1 MEKDVDTSEQKVAK
15 IGIEEKTESEEKIGT
30 EEKIVGT
37 EEKMES
43 EEKTETQGK
52 SETEYKFEAVEKA
65 EADAKTET
73 QGKSENEDKT
83 EAEEKA
89 EADEKTE
96 TEQKTADRLS
106 RIKLAGGVSMFGPT
120 PSLKES
126 ISEPSEKT
134 KEVEMEKSPVKKIPP
149 PIPSKGSLSRT
160 NSGISKNDQDAITHW
175 VAETSQT
182 PLPESGDLWSYL
194 QDGVVLCKVVNAL
207 AEKSGKKGVKINTGK
222 FAQQQMVRNE
232 VFFH

>member
-1 MEKDVDTSEQKVAK
+1 MK
-15 IGIEEKTESEEKIGT
+15 IGIEEKTESEEKI
-30 EEKIVGT
+30 GT

-52 SETEYKFEAVEKA
+52 SET
-65 EADAKTET
+65 
-73 QGKSENEDKT
+73 EDKT

-120 PSLKES
+120 PSVKES
-126 ISEPSEKT
+126 VSEPSEKT
-134 KEVEMEKSPVKKIPP
+134 KEVEMEKSSVKKIPP

-160 NSGISKNDQDAITHW
+160 NSGISKSEEDAITHW
-175 VAETSQT
+175 VAETSQI

-194 QDGVVLCKVVNAL
+194 YDGVVLCKLVNAL

-222 FAQQQMVRNE
+222 FPQQQMVRNE
-232 VFFH
+232 GFFIDEFRTIFRITCIQRQCWEPVIRLLNLKI